1 MQLLLVSHE
10 TFFGADMEKNSLV
23 FVAGHRGLVGSA
35 IVREL
40 KKSGYNNL
48 VLKTSLE
55 LDLRDQTAV
64 RDFFEKEKPEYV
76 VLAAARVGGI
86 GANSR
91 YRAPMI
97 FDNLMIQSNVIDS
110 SYKAG
115 VKKLLFLGS
124 SCIYP
129 KLAPQPMKED
139 ALLTSELEYTNE
151 PYAIAKIAGLKMC
164 EAYNFNYG
172 TDFIS
177 VMPTNLYGEND
188 NFDLESGHVFPV
200 LIRKFHEAKKNGEEF
215 VKLWGSGRPK
225 REFLHVDDLAR
236 ATLMLLEKVSF
247 KDLVKDVS
255 GDIRNTH
262 INVGTGV
269 DVTVAQLAELIKEVV
284 GFKGEIKWDAK
295 MPDGTPRKLLDISK
309 IRDLGWVPE
318 IGLKEGIEAVYKWYK
333 SKYE

>member
-1 MQLLLVSHE
+1 
-10 TFFGADMEKNSLV
+10 MEKNSLI

-40 KKSGYNNL
+40 QRNGYENL
-48 VLKTSLE
+48 LLRTSSE
-55 LDLRDQTAV
+55 LDLRDQCAV
-64 RDFFEKEKPEYV
+64 RDFFEKEKPDYV

-91 YRAPMI
+91 FRAQMI
-97 FDNLMIQSNVIDS
+97 YDNLMIQSNVIDS

-129 KLAPQPMKED
+129 RLAPQPMREEH
-139 ALLTSELEYTNE
+139 LLTSELEYTNE

-164 EAYNFNYG
+164 EAYNLNYG

-188 NFDLESGHVFPV
+188 NFDLENGHVLPV
-200 LIRKFHEAKKNGEEF
+200 LIRKFHEAKKNGDEF

-225 REFLHVDDLAR
+225 REFLHVDDLAK
-236 ATLMLLEKVSF
+236 ASLMLLEKVSF
-247 KDLVKDVS
+247 KDLFDEAEKEV
-255 GDIRNTH
+255 RNTH
-262 INVGTGV
+262 INIGTGV
-269 DVTVAQLAELIKEVV
+269 DVTVAELAELIKEVV
-284 GFKGEIKWDAK
+284 GFEGNVKWDSD

-309 IRDLGWVPE
+309 IRMLGWEPE
-318 IGLKEGIEAVYKWYK
+318 IGLKEGIESVYNWYK